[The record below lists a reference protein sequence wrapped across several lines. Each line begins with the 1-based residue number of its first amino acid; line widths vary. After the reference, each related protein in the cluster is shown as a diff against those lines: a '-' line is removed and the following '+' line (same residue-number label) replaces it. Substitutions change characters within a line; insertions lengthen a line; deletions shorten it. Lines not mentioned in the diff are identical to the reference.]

1 MSEIKPEYEAKLEE
15 IEQALRQ
22 IENIGEDILKMKE
35 FHTVLVKIELSEIY
49 NMKDFMI
56 KHLKPITRD
65 ITNININQ
73 ITIDDQTFLYILQ
86 DLITSIV

>member
-1 MSEIKPEYEAKLEE
+1 MSEIKTEYEAKLEE